1 MIDATM
7 SYEQRIYM
15 LFAGIMTEL
24 QSAGLVQGG
33 TPVTAKGKQVF
44 KDLLAIGFHKQV
56 SDDQIES
63 LLRICKFL
71 HNCNWIRDASDLHTF
86 IGKHLGH
93 CPEHSRIV
101 IYDQNR
107 FVLQFVHNL
116 FKEQRHAIPQV
127 V

>member
-56 SDDQIES
+56 SDDQMIAVARKYDGGLADEMGLRA
-63 LLRICKFL
+63 LLPKWRAT
-71 HNCNWIRDASDLHTF
+71 R
-86 IGKHLGH
+86 G
-93 CPEHSRIV
+93 
-101 IYDQNR
+101 
-107 FVLQFVHNL
+107 
-116 FKEQRHAIPQV
+116 
-127 V
+127 